1 MCPDQKRQTK
11 GRSGDWCLLRL
22 TAFVAHRKYFPLSF
36 YYIELLLGIWKAGTQ
51 NVIILKLKFQL
62 RVVAHTW
69 NPSTWEVVAG
79 WWIQGQLAVHSK
91 ILFPK
96 QQQQQQNP
104 QAKTPNKIKV
114 FLLFLVDHLFFSE
127 NTFIFSWIPL
137 TPLSS
142 FLSSNYSNLINIISI
157 L

>member
-1 MCPDQKRQTK
+1 M
-11 GRSGDWCLLRL
+11 
-22 TAFVAHRKYFPLSF
+22 
-36 YYIELLLGIWKAGTQ
+36 
-51 NVIILKLKFQL
+51 
-62 RVVAHTW
+62 
-69 NPSTWEVVAG
+69 
-79 WWIQGQLAVHSK
+79 HSK